1 MKETKEKIKIL
12 SDNTVITLDN
22 IEKLSKCL
30 ALSAV
35 KGFKKY
41 SFYFI
46 QKVEQLHKQLQ
57 YDICYHK
64 PLENYSNAYDLV
76 QEASLFLCSYIGN
89 KLGDICVT
97 SKSRFGVIDTIKS
110 ACLRKLQVYL
120 RKEFK
125 YENNTTNEEEY
136 LEIAIEKPIFKEKQ
150 DYSEVKQIAKQL
162 VKTKLE
168 AQIFQYFFDGV
179 TPKLVAEF
187 LQISTDKVYKRR
199 RKFKDRYKMYIA

>member
-1 MKETKEKIKIL
+1 MKETKEQIRIL

-76 QEASLFLCSYIGN
+76 QEVSLFLCTYIGS
-89 KLGDICVT
+89 KLGDICIS
-97 SKSRFGVIDTIKS
+97 SKSRFGVIDTIKT
-110 ACLRKLQVYL
+110 AYL

-136 LEIAIEKPIFKEKQ
+136 LEIAIEKPILEGKQ
-150 DYSEVKQIAKQL
+150 DYSKVKEIARKVIQ
-162 VKTKLE
+162 TKLE
-168 AQIFQYFFDGV
+168 AQIFYYLYNGV

-187 LQISTDKVYKRR
+187 LNISTDKVYKRR
-199 RKFKDRYKMYIA
+199 RKFRERYRMYCA

>member
-1 MKETKEKIKIL
+1 MKETKEQYTFL

-76 QEASLFLCSYIGN
+76 QEASLFLCKYIGN
-89 KLGDICVT
+89 KLGDICT
-97 SKSRFGVIDTIKS
+97 SSKSRFGVVDTIKS

-125 YENNTTNEEEY
+125 IENNTSDEEEY
-136 LEIAIEKPIFKEKQ
+136 LEIAIEKPILEEKK
-150 DYSEVKQIAKQL
+150 DYSKVKEVARKVIQ
-162 VKTKLE
+162 TKLE
-168 AQIFQYFFDGV
+168 AQIFYYLYNGV
-179 TPKLVAEF
+179 TPKLIAEF
-187 LQISTDKVYKRR
+187 LHISTDKVYKRR
-199 RKFKDRYKMYIA
+199 RKFRERYKMYCA

>member
-1 MKETKEKIKIL
+1 MKETKEKFTL
-12 SDNTVITLDN
+12 LRDNAVISLDN

-76 QEASLFLCSYIGN
+76 QEASLFLCSFIGQ
-89 KLGDICVT
+89 KMGDICIT
-97 SKSRFGVIDTIKS
+97 SKSRFGVVDTIKT

-125 YENNTTNEEEY
+125 YENNTSDEEDY
-136 LEIAIEKPIFKEKQ
+136 LEIAIDKPIFEEKQ
-150 DYSEVKQIAKQL
+150 DYSKVKEIARKVIQ
-162 VKTKLE
+162 TKLE
-168 AQIFQYFFDGV
+168 AQIFYYLYNGV

-199 RKFKDRYKMYIA
+199 RKFRERYRMYCA

>member
-1 MKETKEKIKIL
+1 MKVTKEQIRIL

-22 IEKLSKCL
+22 IDKLSKCL
-30 ALSAV
+30 ALSAL

-76 QEASLFLCSYIGN
+76 QEASLFLCTYIGS
-89 KLGDICVT
+89 KLGDICT
-97 SKSRFGVIDTIKS
+97 SSKSRFGVIDTIKT

-136 LEIAIEKPIFKEKQ
+136 LEITIEKPILEGKQ
-150 DYSEVKQIAKQL
+150 DYSKVKEIARKVIQ
-162 VKTKLE
+162 TKLE
-168 AQIFQYFFDGV
+168 AQIFYYLYNGV

-187 LQISTDKVYKRR
+187 LNISTDKVYKRR
-199 RKFKDRYKMYIA
+199 RKFRERYSLLFA